1 MPRQAHQPTKESR
14 QLVQL
19 HAAVGTPVARIAEIM
34 EISEKTLRKHYR
46 TELDLGQAKANA
58 TIGGAL
64 FNSAKDGNTTA
75 QIFWLKTRAGW
86 RETNRIEHGIDDG
99 TIKPTVIQLIPHQE
113 DAETDGED

>member
-19 HAAVGTPVARIAEIM
+19 HAAVGTTVAHIAEIM

-46 TELDLGQAKANA
+46 VELDLGRAKANA

-64 FNSAKDGNTTA
+64 FNSAKEGNTVA

-86 RETNRIEHGIDDG
+86 RETNRVEHSLDESMLNPTTIEFAGHVKDDE
-99 TIKPTVIQLIPHQE
+99 Q
-113 DAETDGED
+113 GED